1 MPNVMGQEFPYT
13 PEGMAAAQQYA
24 QAMGM
29 RGGGSMGFRPI
40 GMQEGG
46 DADMVKLANDL
57 YALMQGGTDEQVSN
71 FIRGNRT
78 ALEMAA
84 AIPDSK
90 FNMLRGALK
99 LNAQM
104 QQMPETTGNLGR
116 ISDMDLQ
123 NLQGTMGSMPPMPE
137 TTGNPPRISDMDL
150 QILQGALAQPM
161 QQRAPA
167 EFTGAPADRVGMQAG
182 DPSISNEDLENMK
195 RIVGSAA
202 TNYYPPNYSPPE
214 KRAGGGI
221 MSLRGY

>member
-1 MPNVMGQEFPYT
+1 MPNVMGREFPYT

-104 QQMPETTGNLGR
+104 QPMPETTGNLGR
-116 ISDMDLQ
+116 ISNTDLQ
-123 NLQGTMGSMPPMPE
+123 NLQGTMGSMMPGVDPLVATGLGRRMAEDIGE
-137 TTGNPPRISDMDL
+137 TRISNTDL
-150 QILQGALAQPM
+150 QNLKRTMGSMTPTNQP
-161 QQRAPA
+161 
-167 EFTGAPADRVGMQAG
+167 
-182 DPSISNEDLENMK
+182 
-195 RIVGSAA
+195 
-202 TNYYPPNYSPPE
+202 YYPELPMM
-214 KRAGGGI
+214 AGGGI

>member
-1 MPNVMGQEFPYT
+1 MPNVMGREFPYT

-78 ALEMAA
+78 GLEMAA
-84 AIPDSK
+84 AIPDSQ
-90 FNMLRGALK
+90 FNMVRSALK
-99 LNAQM
+99 LDAQ
-104 QQMPETTGNLGR
+104 
-116 ISDMDLQ
+116 LQ
-123 NLQGTMGSMPPMPE
+123 PMPQPMPYVPNSPLLRE
-137 TTGNPPRISDMDL
+137 LTSLPIAVVDSKSGRQNDTTRGMDGVITANNIALSD
-150 QILQGALAQPM
+150 ALAGRSSSSELNRM
-161 QQRAPA
+161 
-167 EFTGAPADRVGMQAG
+167 ADRVRELQEAPT
-182 DPSISNEDLENMK
+182 D
-195 RIVGSAA
+195 
-202 TNYYPPNYSPPE
+202 YYPPETRENNQPYYPE

>member
-46 DADMVKLANDL
+46 DADMVKLAKNL

-84 AIPDSK
+84 AIPDSQ

-99 LNAQM
+99 LDAQL
-104 QQMPETTGNLGR
+104 QQ
-116 ISDMDLQ
+116 
-123 NLQGTMGSMPPMPE
+123 MPE

-150 QILQGALAQPM
+150 QILQGALTQPM

-167 EFTGAPADRVGMQAG
+167 EFTGAPADRVGMLAG